1 MEIERVALPC
11 LIQQDA
17 SLRRFNTFGVDAQA
31 RWLVRLRLPSALPE
45 VLTQPG
51 WKELPRLVMGDG
63 SNILFRRNFP
73 GLVIRIEASRIEQVA
88 ADDRGITIRAEG
100 GRNWHQ
106 FVEWTLEH
114 NLAGLE
120 NLSLIPGT
128 VGAAPIQNIGAY
140 GVELESLVEAVE
152 TYDLATGKFVEFD
165 RDACGFGYRTSVFKQ
180 EEYAQRFVVVA
191 VRFHFSY
198 DPPLVVHYPGVREEL
213 AAMGHAEGYGAREV
227 SEAICSIRRRK
238 LPDPK
243 VIGNAGSFFQN
254 PMVPAELALA
264 LGERFPEM
272 PIYPARGGSSK
283 LSAAWLIDQLGFKG
297 LRDGDAAVSDTH
309 ALVLVNHG
317 NATGEQIFQLSQR
330 IRLAVFER
338 YGVELET
345 EPLIV

>member
-1 MEIERVALPC
+1 MDIERVALPC

-45 VLTQPG
+45 ILSQPG
-51 WKELPRLVMGDG
+51 WRELPRLIIGDG
-63 SNILFRRNFP
+63 SNILFRHDFP
-73 GLVIRIEASRIEQVA
+73 GLVVRLEASRIEQVG
-88 ADDRGITIRAEG
+88 ADEHGITIRAEG

-180 EEYAQRFVVVA
+180 PEYEQRFVVVA
-191 VRFHFSY
+191 VRFHFKY
-198 DPPLVVHYPGVREEL
+198 DPPLVVHYPGVKEEL
-213 AAMGHAEGYGAREV
+213 AAMGHGEAFGAREV

-243 VIGNAGSFFQN
+243 VIGNAGSFFKN
-254 PMVPAELALA
+254 PVVTAGLAQA
-264 LGERFPEM
+264 LVERYPNL
-272 PIYPARGGSSK
+272 PVYPARGGSAK
-283 LSAAWLIDQLGFKG
+283 LSAAWLIDQLGFRG

-317 NATGEQIFQLSQR
+317 SATGEQLYQLAQR
-330 IRLAVFER
+330 IRFAVFER
-338 YGVELET
+338 YGVELEP

>member
-1 MEIERVALPC
+1 MDIERVALPC

-51 WKELPRLVMGDG
+51 WKDLPRLIMGDG

-73 GLVIRIEASRIEQVA
+73 GLVIRLEAGRVEQVA
-88 ADDRGITIRAEG
+88 ADDRGITIRAEA

-140 GVELESLVEAVE
+140 GVELDSLVEAVE
-152 TYDLATGKFVEFD
+152 TYDLATHKFVEFD

-180 EEYAQRFVVVA
+180 PEFEQRFVVVA
-191 VRFHFSY
+191 VRFRFAY

-213 AAMGHAEGYGAREV
+213 DALGYGAHYGAREV

-243 VIGNAGSFFQN
+243 VLGNAGSFFKN
-254 PMVPAELALA
+254 AVVPAALA
-264 LGERFPEM
+264 DALKQRYPDM
-272 PIYPARGGSSK
+272 PVYPARGGNAK
-283 LSAAWLIDQLGFKG
+283 LSAAWLIDQLGFRG
-297 LRDGDAAVSDTH
+297 VRDGDAGVSDTH

-317 NATGEQIFQLSQR
+317 SATGEQIHALSQR
-330 IRLAVFER
+330 IRFAVFER
-338 YGVELET
+338 YGVELEP